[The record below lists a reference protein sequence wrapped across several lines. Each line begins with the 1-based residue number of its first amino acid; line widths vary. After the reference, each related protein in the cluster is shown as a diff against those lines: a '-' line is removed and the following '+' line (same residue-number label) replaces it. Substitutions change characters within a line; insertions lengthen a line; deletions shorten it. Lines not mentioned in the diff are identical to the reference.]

1 MRKLIWSESTTTAY
15 SPNNTQ
21 SYLNITISQS
31 NSSII
36 SSSSTVLPL
45 GGGNIFHLRRD
56 PGKGFHKY
64 KSVPRIHSGRFSL
77 LGGTIFSLNLRWG
90 FLLDYTASSH
100 IQITITIPSTK
111 GLTME
116 YVWSFKFIKNSVME
130 GRGSSE
136 KKKYDFVETP
146 YSWAQF
152 KLLCGC
158 FKEVFGEQ
166 VIMY

>member
-1 MRKLIWSESTTTAY
+1 MQSLQCIYWLSSPVRLLTIFLSVFMPPSLLVQQSEEVDIVRVHY
-15 SPNNTQ
+15 HRISPSNTQ

-31 NSSII
+31 NSII

-90 FLLDYTASSH
+90 FLLDYTDSSH
-100 IQITITIPSTK
+100 IQITITIPNTK
-111 GLTME
+111 GLTMG
-116 YVWSFKFIKNSVME
+116 YVWSFKFIKNSIME
-130 GRGSSE
+130 GAGIYG
-136 KKKYDFVETP
+136 K
-146 YSWAQF
+146 
-152 KLLCGC
+152 
-158 FKEVFGEQ
+158 
-166 VIMY
+166 